1 MAVDVAGIL
10 MSEQS
15 DAGDPPEWV
24 DLRSAVALTGVRR
37 SDLAWALAQGDVEYS
52 TSRPGHL
59 GVPMLRLADVRALA
73 DRGGARDAGQR
84 TAGDTT
90 T

>member
-1 MAVDVAGIL
+1 

-15 DAGDPPEWV
+15 GASGAPEWV

-52 TSRPGHL
+52 TSLEGHS

-73 DRGGARDAGQR
+73 AAQGARDEAVPAADDA
-84 TAGDTT
+84 TP
-90 T
+90 